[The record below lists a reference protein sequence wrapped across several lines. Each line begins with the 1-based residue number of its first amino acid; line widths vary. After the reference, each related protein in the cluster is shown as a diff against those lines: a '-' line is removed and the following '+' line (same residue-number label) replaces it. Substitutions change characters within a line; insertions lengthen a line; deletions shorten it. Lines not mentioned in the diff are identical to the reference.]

1 MGACTAQLTEV
12 GSKRQDAPAQGSRFG
27 IGPHSSLSG
36 TLEDIL
42 RNGKAKVGK
51 LVEGCHSVR
60 SFPQDTLGLAKSVAG
75 FFLETVSFVDS
86 VFLIARNNLI
96 FFVVGSDCQGFP
108 FEVVSKELDDAFVG
122 LDLDTSFANTPVP
135 AIFVELFPAEL
146 HWTSTGVVDNDH
158 SSFVCKFDG
167 AHNVLDFRCDLL
179 R

>member
-122 LDLDTSFANTPVP
+122 LDLDTSFANLTARIMCWISVV
-135 AIFVELFPAEL
+135 IFYDDTIVCFGFVANPFLFYQCF
-146 HWTSTGVVDNDH
+146 W
-158 SSFVCKFDG
+158 
-167 AHNVLDFRCDLL
+167 
-179 R
+179 